1 MKVDIQ
7 LKNTKLVKI
16 ETDQTFD
23 VVTRNSYMCEV
34 EKISY
39 VDFTFENGDS
49 FSSVFYSIDIGE
61 LALFILSNDLSELTS
76 REFCMKWMNY
86 HASDFDSSSYS
97 YYDHILGCSYLDK
110 EHLKSINYYEKDGI
124 VYEKENTQ

>member
-1 MKVDIQ
+1 MTVSIQ

-23 VVTRNSYMCEV
+23 VVTRNSYMYEI

-39 VDFTFENGDS
+39 VDFTFKNG
-49 FSSVFYSIDIGE
+49 
-61 LALFILSNDLSELTS
+61 
-76 REFCMKWMNY
+76 FCLRWMNY

-97 YYDHILGCSYLDK
+97 YYDHILGCGYLDK
-110 EHLKSINYYEKDGI
+110 KNLKSINYYEKDGI
-124 VYEKENTQ
+124 VYEKENL

>member
-1 MKVDIQ
+1 MKVIVNIQ

-16 ETDQTFD
+16 ETDQSFD
-23 VVTRNSYMCEV
+23 IITGNNYMCDM
-34 EKISY
+34 EKVSY

-49 FSSVFYSIDIGE
+49 FHSVFYSIDIGE
-61 LALFILSNDLSELTS
+61 LAFFILANNLNELTS

-86 HASDFDSSSYS
+86 HASDFSSSYYS

-124 VYEKENTQ
+124 VHEKE